1 MAAKTTTVRA
11 RLEPGLKE
19 ETESIFEQLG
29 LTTTDAIRLFFMQV
43 KLQRGMPFEIKI
55 PNKATL
61 QAIDDAKNRKDVSS
75 NKTAEDLFDE
85 LDI

>member
-1 MAAKTTTVRA
+1 
-11 RLEPGLKE
+11 
-19 ETESIFEQLG
+19 
-29 LTTTDAIRLFFMQV
+29 
-43 KLQRGMPFEIKI
+43 MPFEIKI